1 MQHCSA
7 SLCRYLAHHELKS
20 NVIIIVIT
28 IIITIIIVIIIIITV
43 IMLIIIII
51 INIMITIT
59 LCRQHVWASRA
70 AGHS

>member
-20 NVIIIVIT
+20 NVIIIVI
-28 IIITIIIVIIIIITV
+28 IIIITV

-51 INIMITIT
+51 VIIIMITIT